1 MIDIMKQ
8 LPLILSAAIF
18 VASASAQQKTTAP
31 NTPTPSDHLAFV
43 LDYMRA
49 ETGNTEAMLQL
60 SYDYETGTRLLPRDL
75 NRALYY
81 ALRAKRHGASIEKR
95 ELDTLLTKTIDA
107 AYQQAYPHWIRT
119 SPDGMWQILMQ
130 RDETAAPGILFVT
143 ISQKVEQT
151 ELEDA
156 YWPIL
161 YFPLNIVQQTSV
173 PGIEFHDDSLTL
185 STLKFKLNIP
195 CKQPASSE
203 PEDAYELD
211 LAARADNGD
220 TIAMRKL
227 SDLSGENRD
236 EQLKWLQKASR
247 LGDAQ
252 AMYDIGC
259 LYDTQNADDADI
271 LKAKQA
277 YAQAAQAGSTA
288 AAERLSEM
296 EQPDN
301 PGEKEPLP
309 VPLNIHAGSP
319 EATDARWRELAGN
332 GIRGFAGLG
341 IVKFR
346 HGNKTYYGI
355 GELPSGPEP
364 TIEYFLSH
372 LYDNPE
378 QLAADIA
385 KWNMDFNIRLYG
397 ENMNEWAEQP
407 KNVHLSPWTWQEKR
421 FFSISGL
428 ATDDIQQIIREQ
440 WTSISPLHPDF
451 LTILRATAARDNKT
465 LADICN
471 IYWIEGSTYDLSS
484 ARILAEHGDPHA
496 MYALGKLYLSGEA
509 DNGFPLFMPGIA
521 WLEKAAKMN
530 HPGACAALG
539 LLHAE
544 GLGVKKDIAAARR
557 YLQRAH
563 GIPAAERLLQ
573 TLPPAPDK

>member
-8 LPLILSAAIF
+8 LPLLLSAAIF
-18 VASASAQQKTTAP
+18 VASAAAQQKTTVP

-43 LDYMRA
+43 RDYMRA

-107 AYQQAYPHWIRT
+107 ASQQAYPHWIRT

-143 ISQKVEQT
+143 ISQKVEQR

-161 YFPLNIVQQTSV
+161 YFPLNIGQQTSV

-211 LAARADNGD
+211 LAARANNGD
-220 TIAMRKL
+220 TISMRTL
-227 SDLSGENRD
+227 ARLAGENRD

-288 AAERLSEM
+288 AAERLNKRT
-296 EQPDN
+296 PTDN
-301 PGEKEPLP
+301 PDETALFP
-309 VPLNIHAGSP
+309 VPLNFHAGSP
-319 EATDARWRELAGN
+319 EATDACWRELAGN

-364 TIEYFLSH
+364 TIENFLSH
-372 LYDNPE
+372 LYDNRE

-385 KWNMDFNIRLYG
+385 KWNMAFNIRLYG
-397 ENMNEWAEQP
+397 ENMNEWSELP
-407 KNVHLSPWTWQEKR
+407 KNVQLSPWTWQEKR
-421 FFSISGL
+421 LFSIPGL

-440 WTSISPLHPDF
+440 WNSVALLHPDF
-451 LTILRATAARDNKT
+451 LAILRDTAARDNKT

-471 IYWIEGSTYDLSS
+471 IYWTEGNTYDLSS
-484 ARILAEHGDPHA
+484 ARMLAELEDSNA
-496 MYALGKLYLSGEA
+496 MYALGKLYLSEEA
-509 DNGFPLFMPGIA
+509 DDGFPLFMPGIA
-521 WLEKAAKMN
+521 WFEKAAKLN

-544 GLGVKKDIAAARR
+544 GLGVKKDIPAARR

-563 GIPAAERLLQ
+563 GIPAAERLLH